1 MHIYLP
7 VDCRIKII
15 SERLSLLLQQLNLH
29 IFHVAPF
36 HEFLSSVFHADFL
49 TSIRTLFVLYTRRPS
64 QKLLSP
70 RHKDK
75 IAIFN
80 QTTYQNCV

>member
-15 SERLSLLLQQLNLH
+15 SKRLSLLHQLNLH

-49 TSIRTLFVLYTRRPS
+49 TSIRSLFVLYTRRPS
-64 QKLLSP
+64 QK
-70 RHKDK
+70 
-75 IAIFN
+75 
-80 QTTYQNCV
+80 